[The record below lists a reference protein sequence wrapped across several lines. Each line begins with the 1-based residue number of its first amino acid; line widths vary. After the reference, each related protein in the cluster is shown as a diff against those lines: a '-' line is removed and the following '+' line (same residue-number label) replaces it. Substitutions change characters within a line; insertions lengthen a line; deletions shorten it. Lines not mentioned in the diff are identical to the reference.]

1 MSTRLIA
8 KFKSSLTTRATL
20 RKPALCVPPS
30 RSFAAESENLVK
42 TALYNVHKDL
52 GGDMVPFAGY
62 ELPVLYKGENGGVMK
77 EHLWCR
83 ADGKASLF
91 DVSHMG
97 QIRWHG
103 KDRVAFLERVVVGDI
118 ASLKEGMGC
127 LSLVTNEKGGIIDD
141 TVITNAGDHVF
152 MVVNGATKFGDMKHF
167 EEQMAVFD
175 GDVTMEYL
183 EDSMQLLAVQGPGAA
198 ASVAKL
204 LPSDFDMTRMPF
216 MSGRPTTLDGVDG
229 CRITR
234 CGYTGED
241 GFEIAMPTEHAVSI
255 ASKLMEDSSV
265 NPTGLGA
272 RDSLRLEAGL
282 CLYGNDLNEDITPVE
297 GVLGWTLGP
306 AKSRRRTEGGFLG
319 AEHILTPDGKL
330 QKVNRKR
337 VGIMGMKAPARD
349 HTEIFDENGEN
360 KIGEVT
366 SGTFSP
372 CLKAPIAM
380 GYVET
385 ASAKAGTP
393 IMLKIRNKMQKAEI
407 TKMPFVESRYYRVPE

>member
-1 MSTRLIA
+1 MVSTDAALLGTNTNGPRNTHGRVFANLLHVCVIYIC
-8 KFKSSLTTRATL
+8 FSL
-20 RKPALCVPPS
+20 
-30 RSFAAESENLVK
+30 N
-42 TALYNVHKDL
+42 
-52 GGDMVPFAGY
+52 
-62 ELPVLYKGENGGVMK
+62 
-77 EHLWCR
+77 
-83 ADGKASLF
+83 
-91 DVSHMG
+91 
-97 QIRWHG
+97 
-103 KDRVAFLERVVVGDI
+103 
-118 ASLKEGMGC
+118 
-127 LSLVTNEKGGIIDD
+127 
-141 TVITNAGDHVF
+141 
-152 MVVNGATKFGDMKHF
+152 
-167 EEQMAVFD
+167 
-175 GDVTMEYL
+175 
-183 EDSMQLLAVQGPGAA
+183 
-198 ASVAKL
+198 
-204 LPSDFDMTRMPF
+204 
-216 MSGRPTTLDGVDG
+216 
-229 CRITR
+229 R

-241 GFEIAMPTEHAVSI
+241 GFEIAMPTEHAVAI